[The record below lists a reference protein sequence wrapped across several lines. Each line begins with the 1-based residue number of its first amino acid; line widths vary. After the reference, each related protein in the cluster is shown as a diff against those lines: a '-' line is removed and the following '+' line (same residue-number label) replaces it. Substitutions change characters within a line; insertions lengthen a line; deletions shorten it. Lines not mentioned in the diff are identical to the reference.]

1 MRELSTFSALTIDF
15 GKEGQLEEMIQR
27 SNLRHDFFIFAILK
41 KGSGRIKISLKEFE
55 LQKNS
60 LLILPPDATKE
71 SIFISDDAILNVLA
85 YTSTFLTRLQLP
97 ENFWE
102 MTDYFSSRNSPIWL
116 LKKKDAQLLV
126 RLMNA
131 MQKHL
136 PTMDKHVFG
145 PEILNHLF
153 MVFILQLGS
162 MAKTYSKTGVQ
173 GYSRKENLTI
183 EFYALAKKHF
193 RDQRQLAFYA
203 DLLFVSPKYLTETV
217 KAISGKNAGEIL
229 DNYAVQEA
237 RILLQTTDQSISEIA
252 DSLYFADQSSFGK
265 FFKRMEGT
273 SPTNFRNIKRT

>member
-1 MRELSTFSALTIDF
+1 MREHSNFSALTIDF
-15 GKEGQLEEMIQR
+15 SEEGQLEEMIQR

-41 KGSGRIKISLKEFE
+41 KGSGRIKINLKEFK
-55 LQKNS
+55 LGKNS

-71 SIFISDDAILNVLA
+71 IIFISDDAILKVLA

-102 MTDYFSSRNSPIWL
+102 MTDYFSTRNSPVWA
-116 LKKKDAQLLV
+116 LKKKDAQLLD
-126 RLMNA
+126 RLINA

-136 PTMDKHVFG
+136 QAIENHVFG

-153 MVFILQLGS
+153 MVFILQLGG
-162 MAKTYSKTGVQ
+162 MAKKYSQTTIL

-183 EFYALAKKHF
+183 DFYALAKKHF
-193 RDQRQLAFYA
+193 RKQRQLAFYA
-203 DLLFVSPKYLTETV
+203 DRLFVSPKYLTETV

-252 DSLYFADQSSFGK
+252 DSLFFADQSSFGK

-273 SPTNFRNIKRT
+273 SPTNFRNIKRI